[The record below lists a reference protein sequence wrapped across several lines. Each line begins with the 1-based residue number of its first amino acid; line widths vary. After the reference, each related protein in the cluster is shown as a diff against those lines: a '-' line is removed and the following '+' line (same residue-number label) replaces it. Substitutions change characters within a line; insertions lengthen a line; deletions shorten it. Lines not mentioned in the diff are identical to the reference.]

1 MELVMD
7 KNFELL
13 CADNDFD
20 VSIARRLLDELCN
33 KKALPIEELE
43 LIIPKLAKIAK
54 DVDLMMVQ
62 NPFHSAQEGNKLA
75 AHDENQLRFP
85 FDS

>member
-1 MELVMD
+1 MELVAD
-7 KNFELL
+7 KSFELL

-54 DVDLMMVQ
+54 DV
-62 NPFHSAQEGNKLA
+62 GNKLA
-75 AHDENQLRFP
+75 AHNENQLRLP

>member
-20 VSIARRLLDELCN
+20 VSTARRLLDELCK
-33 KKALPIEELE
+33 KKALTMEELE

-54 DVDLMMVQ
+54 DV
-62 NPFHSAQEGNKLA
+62 GNKLA
-75 AHDENQLRFP
+75 AHNENQLRFP